1 MMSDDT
7 PTKFKPH
14 NIATSDDD
22 KLLAQLEPNEDSI
35 MYAGDSINEIL
46 AYFNTYARA
55 DIDIEAY
62 PQDYW
67 FHNLASPD
75 ADKPIVGCLF
85 CHRKI
90 TIASGCYMF
99 CQTREQYD
107 RDILLVACSDA
118 CPQAL
123 KTSCVSKCHLC
134 ERDYL
139 HDRYDNDICR
149 RCLK

>member
-1 MMSDDT
+1 MSDDT
-7 PTKFKPH
+7 PTRFKPH
-14 NIATSDDD
+14 NITTTDDD
-22 KLLAQLEPNEDSI
+22 ELLTQLEPREDTR
-35 MYAGDSINEIL
+35 MYVGDSITEIL
-46 AYFNTYARA
+46 VYFNSATRA

-67 FHNLASPD
+67 YHNLAPHD
-75 ADKPIVGCLF
+75 ADKPVIACLF

-90 TIASGCYMF
+90 TNASGCYMF

-107 RDILLVACSDA
+107 RDVLLVACSDA

-123 KTSCVSKCHLC
+123 KTLCVSKCHLC
-134 ERDYL
+134 GRDYL

-149 RCLK
+149 MCKK